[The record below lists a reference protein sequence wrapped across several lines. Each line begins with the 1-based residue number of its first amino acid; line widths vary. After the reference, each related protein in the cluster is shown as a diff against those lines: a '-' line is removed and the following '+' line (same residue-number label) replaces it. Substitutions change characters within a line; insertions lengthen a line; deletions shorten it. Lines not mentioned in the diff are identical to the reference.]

1 MYKCKSQ
8 VIDKRNEKL
17 GPKTRKAPNF
27 LFVCHCS
34 ESSFDGEKSL
44 FLFQKAQNTH
54 VSEAILLLGRIAYR
68 VGWSIIA
75 LVPLSPYHRLRR
87 HSWQS
92 FEPRGDFITVITCCL
107 SWRVAVCSA
116 VTVE

>member
-27 LFVCHCS
+27 PFVCHCS

-44 FLFQKAQNTH
+44 VLFQKAQNTH